1 MVKTVGPTHIICYL
15 WQSTIHLSIWGG
27 PLVLTRH
34 HLPHCRTSPFGVA
47 RVEACL
53 KFEAPEAPAP
63 VAPASPAEPVSASV
77 AVSVEVG
84 RMEGDWGDKG
94 GCRCQLFD
102 DQALKPLLAELR
114 NDFRKEV
121 QEVEMHEKFCQTYDV
136 YDNLYDHI

>member
-1 MVKTVGPTHIICYL
+1 M
-15 WQSTIHLSIWGG
+15 
-27 PLVLTRH
+27 
-34 HLPHCRTSPFGVA
+34 
-47 RVEACL
+47 EACL

-63 VAPASPAEPVSASV
+63 VAPASPAEPVSAS

-121 QEVEMHEKFCQTYDV
+121 QEVEMHEKFCQTYDIYIYMII
-136 YDNLYDHI
+136 YDMNPKLEIF

>member
-1 MVKTVGPTHIICYL
+1 M
-15 WQSTIHLSIWGG
+15 
-27 PLVLTRH
+27 
-34 HLPHCRTSPFGVA
+34 
-47 RVEACL
+47 EACL

-84 RMEGDWGDKG
+84 RMEGDWGHKG
-94 GCRCQLFD
+94 GRRCQLFD

-121 QEVEMHEKFCQTYDV
+121 QEVEMHGKFLPD
-136 YDNLYDHI
+136 I